1 MSLRD
6 NHAMLTVRFYA
17 TAPYACSYLPDRQA
31 RSQVAMPA
39 ESIDAGVYSQ
49 LVRIGFRRSGLFTY
63 RPYCDACQACIS
75 VRVPVAEFTPGRSQQ
90 RAWRRHCGLSVR
102 LLPLEFDEE
111 HYRLYRRY
119 QLSRHK
125 GGSME
130 DDSRQQ
136 YSEFILKSG
145 VESWLAEFRDGN
157 RLCMVSL
164 IDRLEDGVSA
174 VYTFYDPDEPRA
186 SFGTYNVLWQIRL
199 ARQLG
204 LPYLY
209 LGYWIADCRKMAYKT
224 NFRPLERLVHGVWRR
239 QDDPSAS
246 P

>member
-125 GGSME
+125 GGSIE

-174 VYTFYDPDEPRA
+174 VYTFYDPDEAARGL
-186 SFGTYNVLWQIRL
+186 GTLGVL
-199 ARQLG
+199 RQLAWAARDG
-204 LPYLY
+204 RAHLY
-209 LGYWIADCRKMAYKT
+209 LGYWIAGHPKMDYKRR
-224 NFRPLERLVHGVWRR
+224 FRPLEGFDGRAWRR
-239 QDDPSAS
+239 LEA
-246 P
+246 

>member
-145 VESWLAEFRDGN
+145 V
-157 RLCMVSL
+157 
-164 IDRLEDGVSA
+164 
-174 VYTFYDPDEPRA
+174 
-186 SFGTYNVLWQIRL
+186 
-199 ARQLG
+199 
-204 LPYLY
+204 
-209 LGYWIADCRKMAYKT
+209 
-224 NFRPLERLVHGVWRR
+224 
-239 QDDPSAS
+239 
-246 P
+246 